1 MWGADRQNVSRHP
14 IRFFAIFLMRMA
26 QTLSWLDFPQ
36 IRAKGS
42 FHEAFRSFRKKNLKK
57 SNRMQKLD
65 F

>member
-1 MWGADRQNVSRHP
+1 
-14 IRFFAIFLMRMA
+14 MA